1 MSTLETRT
9 ERSLYEFGSF
19 RVDPVRRRLL
29 RNQEQVPLTPKAFSI
44 LLILLERRGG
54 VVDKEELIQ
63 AVWPD
68 TYVTEANLTQNVS
81 SLRKA
86 LGERANDHHYVVTVP
101 GRGYS
106 FVADVI
112 EIPRESTGEFQI
124 SAFMPP
130 AVPTPEP
137 ASVLSP
143 LRSSVQEPLSS
154 SPVSLR
160 PVSPVS
166 DAQAHLD
173 DTTLFGMTMT
183 VVPAPPPA
191 PDRPFLAPRGRR
203 RFLIAGLILGL
214 LLAAGVAGLYYV
226 YVQRTASRA
235 PAGTPEAGTGGA
247 VNARPTLAVM
257 GFRNLSGDHDQDWLG
272 TALAEMLT
280 TELSTGSRVR
290 IVSGEDVARV
300 RQSLGLPGGS
310 SIDDLNEESLA
321 QIHRVLGADLV
332 VVGSYLSLG
341 DRGDGKLRID
351 LRVLKAPSGDTVT
364 SLPEAG
370 TEENL
375 FELVSLLGR
384 EMRRELGW
392 ADPSPEQVKAAQK
405 LQPESPEA
413 ERSYTQGLAKLHVY
427 DAQGARDLL
436 QEAAKSEPN
445 SAVIHSAL
453 SRAWAGLGY
462 DAQSLEEAR
471 QAVHL
476 AAALPNEQR
485 LAIEARF
492 HEASREWAKASE
504 IYRSLLTFYPDNLD
518 YGLQLANSYSVSGR
532 SAEALATVAALRQQ
546 LPSPLR
552 DDPRIDLQEAQIAR
566 RLADPGE
573 ELRAA
578 KSAAD
583 KGRRLAQS
591 QIIGEALLLQ
601 GDALF
606 TMGQPPDSLSRF
618 REARGLFA
626 MAGNQAAVAR
636 TLNRMAA
643 VQVYTSEFAAAE
655 MHYQEALAIARQI
668 GSSELVAFQ
677 NVGLAFVAGFVGD
690 LERSR
695 ALAVEAHTRF
705 VQLDDPLYE
714 TRSLFKVTEAAWEL
728 GEVAGARQGY
738 DEVLSQARKSGNR
751 VEEARA
757 LNSLGRVLT
766 STGSLR
772 EARRYQEEAF
782 QVARSYG
789 DPVEASSY
797 LGALGQTLTL
807 QGELK
812 AAQRRLGHALEEK
825 RRFGDRFGAALMLGA
840 LSDLAYRQED
850 LVGAQHYAAEQ
861 GKLAQQLRAVL
872 VGATA
877 LQRQARLQI
886 AAGDLAGGRVRLLE
900 ALRLADARKAMLLS
914 AGIRLDL
921 ARLGLFAGQPAE
933 AEHLAGEVA
942 QWYGQRGLSCDQ
954 ARALAVQAEAL
965 VAVGRPGPASE
976 AANRAA
982 SLAQPSENPDLQIF
996 VTTAG
1001 ASARAAA
1008 SPAAALDR
1016 LRQAV
1021 ALADRLGFVAAS
1033 LEARLALGS
1042 LELTAGNPAAGRAT
1056 LEGVRRSA
1064 EKTGHKLLARSAAQA
1079 LNGTAPPSRS

>member
-86 LGERANDHHYVVTVP
+86 LGEKANDHHYVVTVP

-112 EIPRESTGEFQI
+112 EIPREPTGEFLI
-124 SAFMPP
+124 SALVPP
-130 AVPTPEP
+130 AVAPPTPEP
-137 ASVLSP
+137 V
-143 LRSSVQEPLSS
+143 SS
-154 SPVSLR
+154 SPISLR
-160 PVSPVS
+160 PASRPPAS
-166 DAQAHLD
+166 DAQVHLD

-183 VVPAPPPA
+183 VLPAPPPPPA

-203 RFLIAGLILGL
+203 RFLFAGLVLGL
-214 LLAAGVAGLYYV
+214 LLAAGVAGLYYF
-226 YVQRTASRA
+226 YVQRTAPRA
-235 PAGTPEAGTGGA
+235 PAGLPEAGVGGA
-247 VNARPTLAVM
+247 VNARPVLAVM
-257 GFRNLSGDHDQDWLG
+257 GFRNLSGDHDEDWLG

-300 RQSLGLPGGS
+300 RQSLPGS
-310 SIDDLNEESLA
+310 SSIEDLNEENLA

-341 DRGDGKLRID
+341 ERSDGKLRID
-351 LRVLKAPSGDTVT
+351 LRVLKAPGGDVVT
-364 SLPEAG
+364 SLPESG

-375 FELVSLLGR
+375 FELVALLGR

-413 ERSYTQGLAKLHVY
+413 ERSYAQGLAKLHVY

-436 QEAAKSEPN
+436 QEAANADPN
-445 SAVIHSAL
+445 SAVVHSAL

-471 QAVHL
+471 QAVRL

-532 SAEALATVAALRQQ
+532 SSEALATVAALRQQ

-566 RLADPGE
+566 RLADPAE
-573 ELRAA
+573 ELRTA

-695 ALAVEAHTRF
+695 ALAAEAHARF

-757 LNSLGRVLT
+757 LNSIGRVLT

-772 EARRYQEEAF
+772 EARQYQEEAF

-789 DPVEASSY
+789 DPVEAASY
-797 LGALGQTLTL
+797 LGSLGQTLTL

-812 AAQRRLGHALEEK
+812 PAQRRLGHALGEK
-825 RRFGDRFGAALMLGA
+825 RRFGDRFGVAQLLGA
-840 LSDLAYRQED
+840 LSDVAYRQED
-850 LVGAQHYAAEQ
+850 LVAAQHYATEQ
-861 GKLAQQLRAVL
+861 WNLAQQLRAVL
-872 VGATA
+872 VSAAA
-877 LQRQARLQI
+877 LQRLGRLQI
-886 AAGDLAGGRVRLLE
+886 AAGDLAGGRARLQE
-900 ALRLADARKAMLLS
+900 ALRLADSRKARLLG

-921 ARLGLFAGQPAE
+921 ARLALFAGDPAE
-933 AEHLAGEVA
+933 AGRLAGEVV
-942 QWYGQRGLSCDQ
+942 QWYGQKGLTRDQ

-965 VAVGRPGPASE
+965 AAAGRPGPASE
-976 AANRAA
+976 AANLAVT
-982 SLAQPSENPDLQIF
+982 LAQPSENPDLQIF
-996 VTTAG
+996 VTTA
-1001 ASARAAA
+1001 SAAARVVA
-1008 SPAAALDR
+1008 SPAVTLDR
-1016 LRQAV
+1016 LREAAAQ
-1021 ALADRLGFVAAS
+1021 ADRLGFVAAG

-1042 LELTAGNPAAGRAT
+1042 LELAAGSPAAGRAT

-1064 EKTGHKLLARSAAQA
+1064 EKTGHKRLARSAAQA

>member
-54 VVDKEELIQ
+54 VVEKEELIQ

-68 TYVTEANLTQNVS
+68 TFVTEANLTQNVS

-112 EIPRESTGEFQI
+112 EIPREPTGEFLI
-124 SAFMPP
+124 ASFAPP
-130 AVPTPEP
+130 AVTAPSAAAIPPTPEP
-137 ASVLSP
+137 V
-143 LRSSVQEPLSS
+143 SSTAI
-154 SPVSLR
+154 SLR
-160 PVSPVS
+160 PVSRPPMS
-166 DAQAHLD
+166 ADQAHLD

-183 VVPAPPPA
+183 VVPVSQPPA
-191 PDRPFLAPRGRR
+191 LDRPFLAPRGRR
-203 RFLIAGLILGL
+203 RFLLAGLVLGL
-214 LLAAGVAGLYYV
+214 LLAAGVAGLYYF
-226 YVQRTASRA
+226 YLQRTAPRV
-235 PAGTPEAGTGGA
+235 PAGAP
-247 VNARPTLAVM
+247 VSVRPTLAVM
-257 GFRNLSGDHDQDWLG
+257 GFRNLSGNHDQDWLG

-290 IVSGEDVARV
+290 IVSGEEVARV
-300 RQSLGLPGGS
+300 RQSLPAGS
-310 SIDDLNEESLA
+310 SIEDLNEENLA

-341 DRGDGKLRID
+341 AVGDGKLRID

-370 TEENL
+370 TEDNL
-375 FELVSLLGR
+375 FDLVSLLGR

-405 LQPESPEA
+405 LQPESPEG
-413 ERSYTQGLAKLHVY
+413 ERSYAQGLEKLHVY

-436 QEAAKSEPN
+436 QEAVKAEPN

-476 AAALPNEQR
+476 ASALPNEQR

-532 SAEALATVAALRQQ
+532 SAEALATVAVLRQQ

-578 KSAAD
+578 KAAAD

-606 TMGQPPDSLSRF
+606 TMGRPPESLSRF

-626 MAGNQAAVAR
+626 TAGNQAAMAR

-643 VQVYTSEFAAAE
+643 VLVYTSDFAGAE
-655 MHYQEALAIARQI
+655 RHYQEALAIARQI

-695 ALAVEAHTRF
+695 DLAVEAHTRF

-714 TRSLFKVTEAAWEL
+714 TRSLFKVTEAAWDL
-728 GEVAGARQGY
+728 GEVAGARKGY

-757 LNSLGRVLT
+757 LNSMGRVLT

-772 EARRYQEEAF
+772 EARQYQEEAF
-782 QVARSYG
+782 RVARSYG
-789 DPVEASSY
+789 DPVEAASY
-797 LGALGQTLTL
+797 LAALGQTLTL
-807 QGELK
+807 QGDLK
-812 AAQRRLGHALEEK
+812 AAQRRLARALEDK
-825 RRFGDRFGAALMLGA
+825 RRFGDRLGAALVLGA
-840 LSDLAYRQED
+840 LSDLAYRQDD
-850 LVGAQHYAAEQ
+850 LATAQRYATEQ
-861 GKLAQQLRAVL
+861 WTLAQQVRAVL
-872 VGATA
+872 VGAAA
-877 LQRQARLQI
+877 LQRQGRLQI
-886 AAGDLAGGRVRLLE
+886 AAGDLAGGRQRLLE
-900 ALRLADARKAMLLS
+900 ALKLADARKAMLLS

-933 AEHLAGEVA
+933 AESLAGEA
-942 QWYGQRGLSCDQ
+942 ARWYGQRGLSRDQ
-954 ARALAVQAEAL
+954 ARALALRAEAL
-965 VAVGRPGPASE
+965 VALGRPGPASE
-976 AANRAA
+976 AASQAA
-982 SLAQPSENPDLQIF
+982 ALAQPSENPDLQIF
-996 VTTAG
+996 VAT
-1001 ASARAAA
+1001 ASAAAAA

-1016 LRQAV
+1016 LREAAAQA
-1021 ALADRLGFVAAS
+1021 DQLGFVAAG

-1042 LELTAGNPAAGRAT
+1042 LQLATGKAAAGRAT
-1056 LEGVRRSA
+1056 LEEVRRIA
-1064 EKTGHKLLARSAAQA
+1064 EKNGHKRLAQSATQA
-1079 LNGTAPPSRS
+1079 LTGTPPRPS